1 MKSCASTLY
10 FLLLIYS
17 LFTLLSVSSCA
28 HKSQMELDVEAI
40 LNTPDLTKNN
50 TK

>member
-1 MKSCASTLY
+1 MKSCVGTIYL
-10 FLLLIYS
+10 LLLIYS